1 MRRWLSIVLATL
13 LVACAEPFATRNAP
27 LLLAVVDARLRL
39 VYGVSDIP
47 TRQRLMLSLDQLELA
62 LRRGDTLSAER
73 IADSLDVALSRYI
86 VRRDGPDVSAIL
98 LALRAVTP

>member
-1 MRRWLSIVLATL
+1 MRRWLAISFVAL

-27 LLLAVVDARLRL
+27 LLPAVVDARLRL
-39 VYGVSDIP
+39 THGISNIP
-47 TRQRLMLSLDQLELA
+47 TRQRLILSLDQLELA
-62 LRRGDTLSAER
+62 LRRGDTLSAEH
-73 IADSLDVALSRYI
+73 IADSLDAALSRYT